1 MARHVQ
7 VRGSSLFARSTD
19 DQARRASGGRWAGVS
34 MSAEASAQAT
44 LMPERAPRWWT
55 LLGPAAMV
63 SVGYMDPGNWATDL
77 EGGARYGYGLVWV
90 LVASN
95 LIALVLQTLTSR
107 LGLVTGLDL
116 ATACRAHYTRPVSLA
131 LWALA
136 ELAIVAC
143 DLAEVLGS
151 AVALKLLFGLPMVA
165 GVLVTVLDVF
175 VLLALQR
182 RGVRA
187 LYAFVAVLV
196 VTIAACMFAELA
208 LVRPSLGAVAAGLV
222 PRLHG
227 GALPLVIG
235 IVGATVMPHNLYLQS
250 ALVRRHGPVA
260 PARLKQWLRSSFL
273 GTGLA
278 LNVALL
284 VNGAILVLAG
294 AVFATRGLV
303 VDDLREA
310 HRLLAPLVGT
320 GAAAT
325 LFAVALLCAGQS
337 ATITGTLAG
346 QIVMEGFLDLR
357 VSPFVRRVVTRGLAV
372 VPAALVL
379 AWVGE
384 GGTMP
389 LLIGSQVVLSLQLPF
404 AIVPLLR
411 FTGSEELMG
420 RFASRPAV
428 RLLAAACVVLVT
440 VANAAL
446 VVHTVGELR
455 AGSPLAAHALA
466 AVGVAG
472 LGLLAWVALVPLR
485 RARAAETPVEADAL
499 GLHLGAS

>member
-1 MARHVQ
+1 METTTDCRGCVPPRGVAADALSGPFAR
-7 VRGSSLFARSTD
+7 VRLPGLIRTGHGSCRRGGPLFARSTD
-19 DQARRASGGRWAGVS
+19 GEARGTRRGAIGAAGDGTMKALS
-34 MSAEASAQAT
+34 ETAAT
-44 LMPERAPRWWT
+44 LGAAGDAGTRPRWWT

-77 EGGARYGYGLVWV
+77 EGGARFGYGLMWV

-116 ATACRAHYTRPVSLA
+116 ATACRVHFTRPVALA

-196 VTIAACMFAELA
+196 VTIAGCMFAELA
-208 LVRPSLGAVAAGLV
+208 LVRPSAGAMVRGLV
-222 PRLHG
+222 PSLN
-227 GALPLVIG
+227 GANLTLVIG
-235 IVGATVMPHNLYLQS
+235 ILGATVMPHNLYLQS
-250 ALVRRHGPVA
+250 ALVRRHGPVG
-260 PARLKQWLRSSFL
+260 PERLRQWLRSSFL

-284 VNGAILVLAG
+284 VNGAILVLAA

-310 HRLLAPLVGT
+310 HRLLAPLVG
-320 GAAAT
+320 
-325 LFAVALLCAGQS
+325 
-337 ATITGTLAG
+337 
-346 QIVMEGFLDLR
+346 
-357 VSPFVRRVVTRGLAV
+357 
-372 VPAALVL
+372 
-379 AWVGE
+379 
-384 GGTMP
+384 
-389 LLIGSQVVLSLQLPF
+389 
-404 AIVPLLR
+404 
-411 FTGSEELMG
+411 
-420 RFASRPAV
+420 
-428 RLLAAACVVLVT
+428 
-440 VANAAL
+440 
-446 VVHTVGELR
+446 
-455 AGSPLAAHALA
+455 
-466 AVGVAG
+466 
-472 LGLLAWVALVPLR
+472 
-485 RARAAETPVEADAL
+485 
-499 GLHLGAS
+499 